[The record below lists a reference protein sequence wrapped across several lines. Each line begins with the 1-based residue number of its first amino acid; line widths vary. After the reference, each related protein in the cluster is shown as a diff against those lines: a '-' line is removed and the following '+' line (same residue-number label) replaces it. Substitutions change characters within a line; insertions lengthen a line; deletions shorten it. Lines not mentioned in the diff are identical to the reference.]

1 MDQNEFNKF
10 AHELALSLKEYEA
23 KIKDEIK
30 GHELEL
36 AYKKRKYESKM

>member
-1 MDQNEFNKF
+1 VDHNEFNKF
-10 AHELALSLKEYEA
+10 AHELAWSLEQYET

-36 AYKKRKYESKM
+36 AYKKRLFETKM